1 MKLFIATL
9 ILTAFISRPALTQ
22 KQIQEAYYKSYNYE
36 KLQDYK
42 NAIKAIIPV
51 YKEYPNGYTLNLR
64 LGWLYYLNKNYANS
78 IFYYDNAI
86 KIAPGA
92 VEPKLGYLLPLLA
105 QQRYQEAETVAS
117 QILLIDYYNYYGNLR
132 LAFTLRMEGKFSLAE
147 KVVDKMLGLYP
158 IDVSFLTEKA
168 LLYIAEKDE
177 DNALKLFSD
186 IIILDPENVT
196 AKYYLNEK
204 QNKK

>member
-1 MKLFIATL
+1 MKLIAIFILFVT
-9 ILTAFISRPALTQ
+9 FISQPKLTQ

-36 KLQDYK
+36 KMQDYG
-42 NAIKAIIPV
+42 NAIKSIMPV
-51 YKEYPNGYTLNLR
+51 YKEFPNGYTVNLR

-78 IFYYDNAI
+78 FFYYDNAM

-92 VEPKLGYLLPLLA
+92 VEPKLGYMLPLLA
-105 QQRYQEAETVAS
+105 QQKYKESETVGS

-132 LAFTLRMEGKFSLAE
+132 LAYTLRMEGKFSLAE
-147 KVVDKMLGLYP
+147 KVVNKMLILYP

-168 LLYIAEKDE
+168 LLYVAQKDME
-177 DNALKLFSD
+177 NALKLFSD

-196 AKYYLNEK
+196 AKYYLNG
-204 QNKK
+204 QTKK